1 MVSFCLSPL
10 SRCRPFFAGT
20 SSSSSHCATRDQLGK
35 AIQHKYGIALASSS
49 SFGPLLRKSRKSE
62 SSLLRLTQS
71 DADRDVVKRDYF
83 SQTGS
88 IINGLVSRQNNF
100 FGVVGMLGFGMWIL
114 GLRRK
119 NRDMGRRFQLET
131 PYTICVKISQ
141 LQNES
146 PRSRSLNISS
156 RGKHANNL
164 PRDTYTL
171 SVLTIKYLENA
182 YRCCG
187 YKDRQWHGSVA
198 WS

>member
-1 MVSFCLSPL
+1 MLPTL
-10 SRCRPFFAGT
+10 LCRHKQFVFALCHT
-20 SSSSSHCATRDQLGK
+20 RSNRESHPTQVRYC
-35 AIQHKYGIALASSS
+35 
-49 SFGPLLRKSRKSE
+49 PCVVVVVLRPIVKE
-62 SSLLRLTQS
+62 VQENGLLRLTQS

-83 SQTGS
+83 PQTGS

-100 FGVVGMLGFGMWIL
+100 FGVGMLGFGMWIL

-164 PRDTYTL
+164 PREQNTL
-171 SVLTIKYLENA
+171 SALTIKYLENA

-187 YKDRQWHGSVA
+187 YKGRICCLKLI
-198 WS
+198 